1 MLAAV
6 ESEYI
11 CPSTFFFSK
20 HVPLLKNSR
29 YSRTSVANELSKR
42 LGVKFADAD
51 DYHSETNKEL
61 MRAGIGLNDTN
72 RLTWLK
78 ELRGLLLNWHR
89 QGCTGVLA
97 CSSLKQ
103 KYRDLLNSGLCYD
116 TDDNNNNNNNQQ
128 QQQHPETDINGN
140 EIDPRVDPINL
151 NLLFVLLNVDRELIE
166 RRLRER
172 VNHEIIQNVSI
183 LDSQFKTLEMPRLTD
198 NERSLLELDERNAGS
213 YLCREICSTNR
224 TSYLVY
230 VLRCSSESERTV
242 SDEANEIVNFLP
254 KLQNLSK
261 QINK

>member
-1 MLAAV
+1 M
-6 ESEYI
+6 
-11 CPSTFFFSK
+11 
-20 HVPLLKNSR
+20 
-29 YSRTSVANELSKR
+29 ANELSKR

-72 RLTWLK
+72 RLSWLK
-78 ELRGLLLNWHR
+78 DLRALLLNWHR

-116 TDDNNNNNNNQQ
+116 TDENNNQQ
-128 QQQHPETDINGN
+128 HAETDINGN
-140 EIDPRVDPINL
+140 EIDPRSDPINL

-172 VNHEIIQNVSI
+172 VNHDIIQNVSI
-183 LDSQFKTLEMPRLTD
+183 LDSQFKTLEMPRAIDSGEGLAKAV
-198 NERSLLELDERNAGS
+198 ERNGS
-213 YLCREICSTNR
+213 YLCRETCQTNL

-230 VLRCSSESERTV
+230 VLRCSSECERTV
-242 SDEANEIVNFLP
+242 SDEVNEIVNFLP
-254 KLQNLSK
+254 KLQNLTK
-261 QINK
+261 HINK